1 MKKLIIS
8 AAAVLS
14 GVFAFG
20 QQQFQQSQYLQ
31 NLYVINP
38 AASGLTDYVDVNLSY
53 RKQWA
58 GLSDAPQTYY
68 ITATS
73 LLGKKS
79 LGGND
84 LFSLRVSDKYISSED
99 GYSTTGDNTVVER
112 KTRHA
117 LGGGLLVDQAG
128 HFNTTNGFVSYAVHV
143 PVGEKLNF
151 SAGVKAG
158 LTNLSFN
165 RNDVTLEDNIN
176 DAAYDGFVGN
186 SNSDLLFDANI
197 GLFLYSDNFYL
208 GYSTGQL
215 FQNEIAFGSAST
227 ESNLTL
233 HHYVTAGYRIAVS
246 EKVGLTPSTLVKL
259 TANAPATFDINA
271 KIDINRKFW
280 AGLSYRNED
289 AIVFLAGLNVADF
302 INVGYSYDYTTS
314 DLSNVS
320 TGSHEILLNFMI
332 GK

>member
-31 NLYVINP
+31 NIYVINP

-58 GLSDAPQTYY
+58 GLADAPQTYY
-68 ITATS
+68 ITASS

-84 LFSLRVSDKYISSED
+84 LFSLRVSDNYVSSED
-99 GYSTTGDNTVVER
+99 GYETNNNNTVVER

-117 LGGGLLVDQAG
+117 LGGGLLVDNAG

-143 PVGEKLNF
+143 PVGQKTNF
-151 SAGVKAG
+151 SAGIKAG
-158 LTNLSFN
+158 LSNLSFN
-165 RNDVTLEDNIN
+165 NSDARLESQNDG
-176 DAAYDGFVGN
+176 AYAGFIGN
-186 SNSDLLFDANI
+186 SNSQLLFDANV
-197 GLFLYSDNFYL
+197 GLFLYSDKFYV

-215 FQNEIAFGSAST
+215 FQNEIAFGSANT

-233 HHYVTAGYRIAVS
+233 HHYLTGGYRFALS
-246 EKVGLTPSTLVKL
+246 DKVGLTPSTLVKV
-259 TANAPATFDINA
+259 TSNSPISFDLNA
-271 KIDINRKFW
+271 KIDINKKFW

-289 AIVFLAGLNVADF
+289 AIVFMAGLNVAQF